1 MVNARQ
7 STRSRLLAGLLVH
20 VLVFAL
26 LWAQWLGVVHQEIH
40 PALPQQ
46 ASLQAQQQS
55 HAAPSALHAVLERLL
70 GHHADG
76 IHAADCRLYD
86 QLSHADVITALAPA
100 QALPPVWPVVFVA
113 ALATRALPPGHAW
126 FDARG
131 PPNLC

>member
-7 STRSRLLAGLLVH
+7 RTLSRLSAGLLI
-20 VLVFAL
+20 FAL

-46 ASLQAQQQS
+46 VSQQAQQQS
-55 HAAPSALHAVLERLL
+55 HAAPSALHTLLERLL

-86 QLSHADVITALAPA
+86 QLSHADVMPAVAPA
-100 QALPPVWPVVFVA
+100 LALPPVWPVVFVA